1 MKRVMSTATRGHV
14 ARDFVEQRIDEI
26 EWNSLAAVPRRLR
39 FPFPVMVVGWI
50 VVGAGNYRGVHR
62 GNGTEFCIR
71 LSSSDPVAKERI
83 GGRLYRVP
91 FPHVL
96 MKRPG
101 ELHEMRY
108 AGWREAFFIVYPPG
122 LEEALRRAGVD
133 DGPGALPIWTIGDA
147 PDVLKSI
154 REMRTLFP
162 RAAEPGVAD
171 ELDARCWALVT
182 RLVALRDAAAS
193 ASRDG
198 VDSSGAPHPDERLR
212 AFSASLV
219 SRCLKTVD
227 FMAEARKLGYSRSVF
242 YRRFTALVGEPPEK
256 HLANLRLDA
265 AARLLRESPLSIKQ
279 VAFAIH
285 DKSPSH
291 FAAAFKA
298 RFGVTPRAWRD
309 GAVARDAQDSI

>member
-1 MKRVMSTATRGHV
+1 MSRWRPSNARGHAV
-14 ARDFVEQRIDEI
+14 RDFVEQRIDEI
-26 EWNSLAAVPRRLR
+26 EWNSLANVPRRLR
-39 FPFPVMVVGWI
+39 FPFPVQVVGWI
-50 VVGAGNYRGVHR
+50 VVGAGTYRGVHR
-62 GNGTEFCIR
+62 GNGTEFCVR
-71 LSSSDPVAKERI
+71 LASSDPAANERI

-108 AGWREAFFIVYPPG
+108 AGWREAFYIVYPPG

-133 DGPGALPIWTIGDA
+133 DGPGALPVWPIGDA
-147 PDVLKSI
+147 PDVLESI
-154 REMRTLFP
+154 REMRALFP
-162 RAAEPGVAD
+162 RTAEPGVAD

-182 RLVALRDAAAS
+182 RLVALRDHPEAPGGLLPGAAGRAS
-193 ASRDG
+193 D
-198 VDSSGAPHPDERLR
+198 DDRLR
-212 AFSASLV
+212 TFSASLPA
-219 SRCLKTVD
+219 RCLKPVD
-227 FMAEARKLGYSRSVF
+227 FAAEARSLGFSRSVF
-242 YRRFTALVGEPPEK
+242 YRRFTALVGEPPER

-279 VAFAIH
+279 VAFAIR
-285 DKSPSH
+285 DRSQSH

-309 GAVARDAQDSI
+309 GAVSRDAQDSI